1 MATFFFW
8 PIMASIEKIL
18 KFGGT
23 SVGTPERLGKVSQI
37 ILDSAANANIGVAV
51 SAMSGTTKAE
61 GTTSRL
67 IQILDAARESDIKTI
82 EDTIADISRF
92 HLNMIEQ
99 TVDVHTIKEEL
110 VHFVNEELK
119 SLELFAKA
127 LAEIQEISPR
137 SRDRVIALGEIL
149 SARILTGVIN
159 AKSGKTIAR
168 FLNLKNLQPKDHVD
182 ELDSA
187 FFRDMENRLGDTIQK
202 ESGLAKILIMTGYI
216 GKIPGGIVESIGRG
230 YTDYT
235 AALAAAGSGA
245 KSLEIWKEVDGI
257 FSSDPR
263 KIPEAHVLEQ
273 ISYAEAA
280 ELTFFGTE
288 AIHPRTMEPCIRKEI
303 PIRVKNVLNPPGVGT
318 LVSKEQKPSSVG
330 VGKAL
335 TRKNNITVISI
346 ESNRM
351 LEAPGF
357 FYKVA
362 QVFYNHK
369 ISIDLMA
376 TSEVSISFTISDLNA
391 EKLSALEKDLSAF
404 GNVSVLKNLSSIS
417 IIGHGMQHKIGIA
430 GEIFSLMGKNKIN
443 IVLISQGAS
452 ELSIS
457 FVVTFDQSD
466 EAMKILHRDIL
477 QRK

>member
-1 MATFFFW
+1 MN
-8 PIMASIEKIL
+8 SINKVL

-23 SVGTPERLGKVSQI
+23 SVGTPERLKNVSKI
-37 ILDSAANANIGVAV
+37 IINAAKDGNIAVAV

-67 IQILDAARESDIKTI
+67 IRILDFAKKSDTKSIDDEIKHI
-82 EDTIADISRF
+82 RDF
-92 HLNMIEQ
+92 HLDIIEH
-99 TVDVHTIKEEL
+99 TVGIHTIKEEL
-110 VHFVNEELK
+110 NIFVSEELK
-119 SLELFAKA
+119 SLENFVKA

-149 SARILTGVIN
+149 SARIL
-159 AKSGKTIAR
+159 SGIVNSEADENISKFI
-168 FLNLKNLQPKDHVD
+168 NLKCIQERDDID
-182 ELDSA
+182 EIDSD
-187 FFRDMENRLGDTIQK
+187 FFTDLEQKLGTLVNK
-202 ESGLAKILIMTGYI
+202 ETQNNKVLILTGYI

-235 AALAAAGSGA
+235 AALCGAGSNA
-245 KSLEIWKEVDGI
+245 SALEIWKEVDGI
-257 FSSDPR
+257 FSADPR
-263 KIPEAHVLEQ
+263 KIEGAHVLEQ
-273 ISYAEAA
+273 ISYSEAA

-303 PIRVKNVLNPPGVGT
+303 PIYVKNVLSPEGKGT
-318 LVSKEQKPSSVG
+318 VVNKEHKPSTIG

-351 LEAPGF
+351 FEAPGF

-362 QVFYNHK
+362 QIFYNHR

-376 TSEVSISFTISDLNA
+376 TSEVSISFTVHDLSEDQANLL
-391 EKLSALEKDLSAF
+391 KKDLIPF
-404 GNVSVLKNLSSIS
+404 GSVAILENQSSIS
-417 IIGHGMQHKIGIA
+417 IIGHGMQHKTGIA
-430 GEIFSLMGKNKIN
+430 GEIFSLLGKNEIN
-443 IVLISQGAS
+443 IVLISQGSS

-457 FVVTFDQSD
+457 FVVSYEQSD
-466 EAMKILHRDIL
+466 KVMNVLHKEILE
-477 QRK
+477 KK